1 MTDQGV
7 KSEKRLYRTRVF
19 ARVHPTPLLQVL
31 AGKGRREGEGGKKS
45 RPLLPLALPKA
56 DSQDSEAP
64 CAKTSPG
71 SHCAGHEGTAKA
83 ARTPAPSDGR
93 GEASTVSLPGL
104 VLGLLMSHAA
114 GGSAALAFVPAQSCI
129 GTEWAHICEL
139 PSLSVQVTMLN
150 SLEKHRELFL
160 VLLSTVHIIC
170 LLTGPCLFFLVAF
183 QAGDHFNKLRHNRI

>member
-19 ARVHPTPLLQVL
+19 ARSPDST
-31 AGKGRREGEGGKKS
+31 ATSTGGEREEGGRGGERKAGYYFPSLCQKRTRKTQKHPVPRHLLGPTAQATRGQRR
-45 RPLLPLALPKA
+45 RP
-56 DSQDSEAP
+56 
-64 CAKTSPG
+64 
-71 SHCAGHEGTAKA
+71 
-83 ARTPAPSDGR
+83 RTPAPSDGR

-114 GGSAALAFVPAQSCI
+114 GGSGALASVPAQSCI